1 MLVWLKKWNII
12 KKVESYELKNIKLFE
27 RIYKNGRS
35 YKIWWYW
42 NPKQKF
48 HQQEETISGKNVD
61 ITKIVVSS
69 KAPFGKK
76 GFT

>member
-1 MLVWLKKWNII
+1 MKEYI
-12 KKVESYELKNIKLFE
+12 
-27 RIYKNGRS
+27 KNGRS

-42 NPKQKF
+42 NPKQTF

-69 KAPFGKK
+69 KVPFGKK